1 VAETR
6 SVDAAT
12 ALTGFLSDLHARNSA
27 DGTLVEYRR
36 HVGEFLDHLDRRSV
50 AWESLNRTTLR
61 GYLAELSE
69 RGLSAAA
76 VNGRLSALR
85 SFYRFASRQGWI
97 EASPL
102 AAVRSPRRPARLPR
116 VLSTEEAERLVEAPM
131 RGAGRGASSGERARA
146 LTLRDAALLELLY
159 ATGMRISELAGLE
172 LPRVDLRGRR
182 LRVVGKGRRER
193 ELLFGGPAAAALELY
208 LAEARP
214 VLAARSGTG
223 ASGAGRRSGSTPQA
237 PVFLNASGGPLT
249 TRGAR
254 LSVDRWV
261 RAVGA
266 GGKVSPH
273 TLRHSFATHLLENGA
288 DLRVVQ
294 ELLGHR
300 NLQTTQIYTHL
311 SDAVV
316 AAAYRSAHPRAAAEA
331 GERPDDGGE
340 G

>member
-1 VAETR
+1 VAENR

-12 ALTGFLSDLHARNSA
+12 ALAGFLSDLHARNA
-27 DGTLVEYRR
+27 AAGTLTEYRR
-36 HVGEFLDHLDRRSV
+36 HVGEFLTYLDRHRLG
-50 AWESLNRTTLR
+50 WESPDRGTLR

-69 RGLSAAA
+69 RDLSAAA

-97 EASPL
+97 GASPL
-102 AAVRSPRRPARLPR
+102 AAVRSPRRPGRLPR
-116 VLSTEEAERLVEAPM
+116 VLDPQEAERLVEAPQ
-131 RGAGRGASSGERARA
+131 RGSQRGSGARTRA
-146 LTLRDAALLELLY
+146 LALRDAALLELLY
-159 ATGMRISELAGLE
+159 ATGMRISELASLE

-193 ELLFGGPAAAALELY
+193 ELLFGGPAAVALRLY

-214 VLAARSGTG
+214 VLAARPADVAARPRRPSGG
-223 ASGAGRRSGSTPQA
+223 GPQA
-237 PVFLNASGGPLT
+237 PVFLNASGGALT
-249 TRGAR
+249 ARGAR
-254 LSVDRWV
+254 MVVERWV
-261 RAVGA
+261 RVVGA
-266 GGKVSPH
+266 AGKVSPH

-316 AAAYRSAHPRAAAEA
+316 AAAYRSAHPRASPAV
-331 GERPDDGGE
+331 GGGHDDPGE